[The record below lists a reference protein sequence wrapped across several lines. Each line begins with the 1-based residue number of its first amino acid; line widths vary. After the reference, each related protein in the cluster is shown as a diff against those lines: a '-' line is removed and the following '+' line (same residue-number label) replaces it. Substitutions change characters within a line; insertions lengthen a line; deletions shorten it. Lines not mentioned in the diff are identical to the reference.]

1 MFAVLDHD
9 ALTEALKRSWDQIAP
24 KAMFTAAGNIA
35 LGQSENFIEALD
47 SIKWNKK
54 TTADALAAYGED
66 SGYGFSGASA
76 ITPDTTSG
84 SNSIPLS
91 QDGYFVDGWSE
102 SKDQIYVPAGF
113 EPIRGENIVYA
124 DALPPL
130 TLQVA

>member
-1 MFAVLDHD
+1 
-9 ALTEALKRSWDQIAP
+9 
-24 KAMFTAAGNIA
+24 MFTAAGNIA

-54 TTADALAAYGED
+54 TTADVLAAYGED

-76 ITPDTTSG
+76 ITPDTVAG

-124 DALPPL
+124 DTLPPFDVTL
-130 TLQVA
+130 TFNENLSVVA